1 MNTAYVKE
9 TGEYISVQEYR
20 DELHLNKIYCPE
32 CYKAPLYF
40 VPKQ

>member
-20 DELHLNKIYCPE
+20 DELHLNKI
-32 CYKAPLYF
+32 LS
-40 VPKQ
+40 